1 MMEDLGMK
9 FVMPNSRTMS
19 LRLNREE
26 EEVLTDAARFHGVKL
41 STYIK
46 AHALTA
52 ARRAQTK
59 MMR

>member
-1 MMEDLGMK
+1 MELRSLD
-9 FVMPNSRTMS
+9 SRPVS
-19 LRLNREE
+19 VRFNREE
-26 EEVLTDAARFHGVKL
+26 EAVLTDAARFHGVKL

-46 AHALTA
+46 AHALAA